1 MTKPSLKR
9 LQLEVYK
16 TTKMYNE
23 LRPAE
28 VSPLKIAEQ
37 ITKLAE
43 MIDYNQNR
51 IEAIENALL
60 DKNPNSFVNLFYKHS
75 DYRADLNIQLR
86 VRERLFERWEK
97 LVKVELTF

>member
-43 MIDYNQNR
+43 AIDYNQMR
-51 IEAIENALL
+51 IKNFEDALL
-60 DKNPNSFVNLFYKHS
+60 NKDPNAYVNLFDKHS
-75 DYRADLNIQLR
+75 EYRHALDIKLR
-86 VRERLFERWEK
+86 VRERLFERWDK